1 MKKLFGLITVLCLIT
16 VIFAAPVMAE
26 DTVVNGTCGANGDNV
41 TWSYDENSGILTIS
55 GEGAMKDFATDEIIP
70 WSDHLLTVQKIV
82 IENGVTRIGNYAFC
96 SLPNESGEMAYK
108 SVTSID
114 IADSV
119 ISIGDGAFYQCPKLS
134 SVNLGNGVKIIGD
147 SAFLDCQA
155 LTAIRI
161 PMSVENIGSNA
172 FFNCNALGSIEL
184 GENLS
189 TIGERAFFYC
199 SQLSSIV
206 IPKNVSEIGDYAFY
220 GCSSLLAVC
229 FEGDAPNMNFANV
242 FYTVPDDIIINY
254 YEGTAGWSDISDSRL
269 KSIPAPLSQSEYTAS
284 LSSSAAVAV
293 NEQIL
298 VTVTAGKEF
307 SAAALTLTYDTTVFT
322 FNEDASTLN
331 GAAFADTNGTLT
343 LTDFGEEQSSYIL
356 AFTAKAAAK
365 TEIKLTSA
373 AFSTAEDAATED
385 LTPATIENGTVSV
398 TVNPTVA
405 LPSDGSITGSGTA
418 VYGEPYTF
426 SIADYV
432 EHNTYD
438 VTATMGGESVTV
450 TDNGTGSY
458 SIANVTDTL
467 EIFVTVTP
475 KTYDI
480 DFQTETDAALPEDTD
495 AAYGTDFEFPIPS
508 QPYYTTSITKIYY
521 QNSNNEVPHTVSD
534 GKVRIAGANITDNI
548 VIVIDRA
555 RAEVSVS
562 VEGNAASDAAGYN
575 SMAEIGSAY
584 TLTVTQDS
592 KYIYTVTASVD
603 GQSVELSASGNT
615 YTVSADQIKA
625 DSKSVIFTV
634 TKTLKTEHVTV
645 SAYLTLNDGMKLWLI
660 QVPGSKADDTVY
672 CYDNTPML
680 WSDTYE
686 AYCTVV
692 ASTDAP
698 TVNAENL
705 TLAAGTAAVVNYGG
719 DVNKSGSLDVNDAQ
733 FVYNMYTTAYSG
745 ITETVTAEK
754 YLRADVNGDKT
765 IDTEDAAAI
774 VNQILYPN
782 GTNS

>member
-16 VIFAAPVMAE
+16 VIFAVPVLGAE
-26 DTVVNGTCGANGDNV
+26 VDAEGTCGDNL
-41 TWSYDENSGILTIS
+41 TWMLDTEGVLTIS
-55 GEGAMKDFATDEIIP
+55 GTGDMWDFSELTDVP
-70 WSDHLLTVQKIV
+70 WSESQWAIKTVI
-82 IENGVTRIGNYAFC
+82 IENGVT
-96 SLPNESGEMAYK
+96 
-108 SVTSID
+108 
-114 IADSV
+114 
-119 ISIGDGAFYQCPKLS
+119 SIGDYAFYGCIDALFS
-134 SVNLGNGVKIIGD
+134 SEDDRVTDVFSHIEIPDTVKKIGKY
-147 SAFLDCQA
+147 AFYERIA
-155 LTAIRI
+155 LTSIII
-161 PMSVENIGSNA
+161 PNGITTIDDNA
-172 FFNCNALGSIEL
+172 FYNCNALGSIEL

-189 TIGERAFFYC
+189 TIGERAFLYC

-269 KSIPAPLSQSEYTAS
+269 KSIPAPSSQSEYTAS

-293 NEQIL
+293 NDQIL

-438 VTATMGGESVTV
+438 VTATMGGEYITV

-548 VIVIDRA
+548 VFAIRQLKKNFFNRNLVDLQCC
-555 RAEVSVS
+555 VSFRC
-562 VEGNAASDAAGYN
+562 GA
-575 SMAEIGSAY
+575 
-584 TLTVTQDS
+584 
-592 KYIYTVTASVD
+592 K
-603 GQSVELSASGNT
+603 
-615 YTVSADQIKA
+615 
-625 DSKSVIFTV
+625 
-634 TKTLKTEHVTV
+634 
-645 SAYLTLNDGMKLWLI
+645 
-660 QVPGSKADDTVY
+660 
-672 CYDNTPML
+672 
-680 WSDTYE
+680 
-686 AYCTVV
+686 
-692 ASTDAP
+692 
-698 TVNAENL
+698 
-705 TLAAGTAAVVNYGG
+705 
-719 DVNKSGSLDVNDAQ
+719 
-733 FVYNMYTTAYSG
+733 
-745 ITETVTAEK
+745 
-754 YLRADVNGDKT
+754 
-765 IDTEDAAAI
+765 
-774 VNQILYPN
+774 
-782 GTNS
+782 